1 MNCIFCCVFNQEK
14 YVDMFFLFL
23 ESLLLYGNLNK
34 NTKILIYTSTIF
46 MNIIKKNYL
55 FDETIIIFEINDTY
69 NDIDKSC
76 KSRLNLFNL
85 SSVSNFNKILYLD
98 TDILIKDDI
107 NKVFDICKEDILY
120 VLQEGNLDRDVDYWG
135 KALFGDEINNYQ
147 DKSAFTSGILLFNNC
162 TAIKDLFN
170 KINEDFVKRPR
181 TFSLHD
187 QPYIV
192 YNAFK
197 YNLFNNKLLK
207 SLAVNNDKNIYS
219 DKVIHHFP
227 GGPGV
232 YQRKIDTMTDFLN
245 NMKNKLINDVLLPP
259 QKNNKMSLIG
269 ICVSYNYFDTLQFM
283 LPVNYLHFEKIFLIT
298 QQDDITTIN
307 FCKEF
312 NNVIVLFYNFKNN
325 NKIFDKFGAINYA
338 QKIVYDIYP
347 NSWYLIIDS
356 DIILPNN
363 LIDILINE
371 ELNSECI
378 YGAHRANLLKSS
390 ELLNKNEIINKPE
403 NINYIYNN
411 ILSSE
416 NEPPSILG
424 CFQLYKKHY
433 YYITSFDN
441 TQGFADYQF
450 GRANFNLFC
459 NLETLLY
466 FHLGASGVNWGGKV
480 VSFIDDVNISLNNI
494 YYTYNKSFNN
504 IYYNKNCQLVQF
516 GNSKNIDD
524 DIWACSHK
532 MRYDISNFFKDK
544 SNFKIAE
551 IGSHKGYFTK
561 ILSKIFSKVYAID
574 NSVELTNFNKNFNK
588 NIFNIEYV
596 MLDIY
601 NDNWNIMPE
610 DIDVSFIDADHSYN
624 CCKSDIIKS
633 INRFKNLKYI
643 ILDDYGVWEGVKQ
656 IVDELIEN
664 KTLNFETFIGIN
676 DVPGPSG
683 IVYNVHE
690 GIICSIN

>member
-23 ESLLLYGNLNK
+23 ESLLLYGNLDN
-34 NTKILIYTSTIF
+34 NTKILIYTSTVF

-55 FDETIIIFEINDTY
+55 FDETKIIFEINDLY

-76 KSRLNLFNL
+76 KSRLDIFNF
-85 SSVSNFNKILYLD
+85 SSISTYKRILYLD
-98 TDILIKDDI
+98 TDIIIKNDI
-107 NKVFDICKEDILY
+107 NNVFNICNDNILY
-120 VLQEGNLDRDVDYWG
+120 VLEEGDLLND
-135 KALFGDEINNYQ
+135 INNFWGRILFDNEVNNYN
-147 DKSAFTSGILLFNNC
+147 DTTAFTSGILLFNNC
-162 TAIKDLFN
+162 VEIKDLFN
-170 KINEDFVKRPR
+170 KINDDIINRPYNFL
-181 TFSLHD
+181 TYD

-192 YNAFK
+192 YNSFK

-207 SLAVNNDKNIYS
+207 LLAVNNDNNIYS

-232 YQRKIDTMTDFLN
+232 YQHKIDAMTEFLN
-245 NMKNKLINDVLLPP
+245 NMKNKIINDVVFPP

-378 YGAHRANLLKSS
+378 YGAYRANLLKSA

-403 NINYIYNN
+403 NINFIHNN
-411 ILSSE
+411 ILFSE

-433 YYITSFDN
+433 YYITSIDN

-450 GRANFNLFC
+450 GRDNFNLFC
-459 NLETLLY
+459 NLETIIY
-466 FHLGASGVNWGGKV
+466 FHLGQTGVNWGGKV
-480 VSFIDDVNISLNNI
+480 VSFIDDANISLNSI
-494 YYTYNKSFNN
+494 YYTCNKSFNN
-504 IYYNKNCQLVQF
+504 IYYNKNCHLVQY
-516 GNSKNIDD
+516 GNSKNIND
-524 DIWACSHK
+524 DIWTCSDK
-532 MRYDISNFFKDK
+532 MI
-544 SNFKIAE
+544 
-551 IGSHKGYFTK
+551 
-561 ILSKIFSKVYAID
+561 
-574 NSVELTNFNKNFNK
+574 
-588 NIFNIEYV
+588 
-596 MLDIY
+596 
-601 NDNWNIMPE
+601 
-610 DIDVSFIDADHSYN
+610 
-624 CCKSDIIKS
+624 
-633 INRFKNLKYI
+633 
-643 ILDDYGVWEGVKQ
+643 
-656 IVDELIEN
+656 
-664 KTLNFETFIGIN
+664 
-676 DVPGPSG
+676 
-683 IVYNVHE
+683 
-690 GIICSIN
+690 